1 MMMMKDQALGQ
12 ALFMAVISF
21 CMLWVIDMTFIM
33 VLDIVPLDIV
43 PFDIAPLLVPLLITN

>member
-1 MMMMKDQALGQ
+1 
-12 ALFMAVISF
+12 MAVISF

-43 PFDIAPLLVPLLITN
+43 PFDIAPLLVPLLFTN